1 MKYFSRTMQ
10 TSGALF
16 AAMLVL
22 SVPSGVPAQQSPIF
36 KEDLHPYGFLT
47 SARVATIINYT
58 DVNFL
63 TDALLLVTVNQVDFS
78 GSRFVT
84 YPLGDR
90 PPAKL
95 LLFDV
100 SQKILL
106 KSKDMAIEKETNSVR
121 AIAGGRFALINE
133 AGLRICSP
141 ELECGPPIAAR
152 ASINVSPAGTKIVVG
167 GPAFATEQL
176 LDAVSLK
183 VLDHFSSTDADR
195 EIAASVIPGDGGLL
209 LQLRGKPYLRLPGQ
223 SDRQLPFPCCSF
235 RPPASFI
242 NDTTIAGFESAKT
255 LVVEKT
261 DGTILYRI
269 RIRARP
275 NGSVEIIPAQ
285 SGARFC
291 LHETGWTM
299 LNSAMNLGIDED
311 RDFDVESTRVLAAES
326 GDVLFDFHENPG
338 PYLARLSTPALSPD
352 GHRLA
357 MIRRGFLE
365 VFEIP

>member
-78 GSRFVT
+78 GSRFLT

-152 ASINVSPAGTKIVVG
+152 ASINASPAGTKIVVG

-209 LQLRGKPYLRLPGQ
+209 LQLRGNPVPQAGRPARPAASVPVLSFSTCCFIHQ
-223 SDRQLPFPCCSF
+223 CHHDR
-235 RPPASFI
+235 
-242 NDTTIAGFESAKT
+242 GH
-255 LVVEKT
+255 
-261 DGTILYRI
+261 RI
-269 RIRARP
+269 RQGACRRENGWHDLISHPYSRKARWRRR
-275 NGSVEIIPAQ
+275 N
-285 SGARFC
+285 
-291 LHETGWTM
+291 
-299 LNSAMNLGIDED
+299 NSC
-311 RDFDVESTRVLAAES
+311 T
-326 GDVLFDFHENPG
+326 
-338 PYLARLSTPALSPD
+338 
-352 GHRLA
+352 
-357 MIRRGFLE
+357 IRRSLLLA
-365 VFEIP
+365 

>member
-63 TDALLLVTVNQVDFS
+63 TDALFLVTVNQVDFS

-152 ASINVSPAGTKIVVG
+152 ASINASPAGTKIVVG
-167 GPAFATEQL
+167 DQHSPLNNYWTQ
-176 LDAVSLK
+176 
-183 VLDHFSSTDADR
+183 
-195 EIAASVIPGDGGLL
+195 
-209 LQLRGKPYLRLPGQ
+209 
-223 SDRQLPFPCCSF
+223 
-235 RPPASFI
+235 
-242 NDTTIAGFESAKT
+242 
-255 LVVEKT
+255 
-261 DGTILYRI
+261 YR
-269 RIRARP
+269 
-275 NGSVEIIPAQ
+275 
-285 SGARFC
+285 
-291 LHETGWTM
+291 
-299 LNSAMNLGIDED
+299 
-311 RDFDVESTRVLAAES
+311 
-326 GDVLFDFHENPG
+326 
-338 PYLARLSTPALSPD
+338 
-352 GHRLA
+352 
-357 MIRRGFLE
+357 
-365 VFEIP
+365 

>member
-133 AGLRICSP
+133 AGLQICSP
-141 ELECGPPIAAR
+141 DLKCGPSLAAR
-152 ASINVSPAGTKIVVG
+152 GSVKASPAGTRIVVG
-167 GPAFATEQL
+167 GPAFGTEQL
-176 LDAVSLK
+176 LDAASLK
-183 VLDHFSSTDADR
+183 VLDHFSTTDSDR
-195 EIAASVIPGDGGLL
+195 EIAGPVIPGDDGLL
-209 LQLRGKPYLRLPGQ
+209 LQLRGTQYLRLAGQ
-223 SDRQLPFPCCSF
+223 PDRQLPFPCCPF
-235 RPPASFI
+235 QPAASFI
-242 NDTTIAGFESAKT
+242 NATTIADIESDKA

-275 NGSVEIIPAQ
+275 GGGVETIPAQ

-291 LHETGWTM
+291 LHETGWTA
-299 LNSAMNLGIDED
+299 LNSAMNLGFDED
-311 RDFDVESTRVLAAES
+311 RDFTAES
-326 GDVLFDFHENPG
+326 IRVFAADSGKILFDLHENPR